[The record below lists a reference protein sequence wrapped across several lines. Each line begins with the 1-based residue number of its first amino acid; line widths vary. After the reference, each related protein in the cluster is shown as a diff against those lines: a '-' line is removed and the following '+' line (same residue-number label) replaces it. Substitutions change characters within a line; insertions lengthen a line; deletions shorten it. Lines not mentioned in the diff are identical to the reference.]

1 VLRPPK
7 ILPLDIYAQL
17 PAKFARPRR
26 SAWGDINLA
35 GQELACFLEGPA
47 LDGAGNLYVVDIPFG
62 RIFRID
68 AQREWHLVA
77 EYDGWPNGMKI
88 EADGRLLV
96 ADFKLGLVRVD
107 PANGRHEVVFDAVAG
122 TTLHGLNDLTVGPD
136 GAVYVTDQGQ
146 TGLHDPRG
154 RVLRVRPGQL
164 PEILLDGIPSPNGIV
179 FDRVK
184 PWLYL
189 AVTRANAVWRVPL
202 LEGKPT
208 KVGVAIQLSGGL
220 GPDGLA
226 LDAAGRLLAAH
237 PMLGVWHF
245 DKVNCAVALHC
256 IDGDSYV
263 TNLAVEGRRFL
274 ATDSIAGRIVAGTL
288 SP

>member
-1 VLRPPK
+1 MLHAPKLRPLA
-7 ILPLDIYAQL
+7 IQTQL
-17 PAKFARPRR
+17 PAKFARKRR

-47 LDGAGNLYVVDIPFG
+47 FDSAGNLYVVDIPFG

-68 AQREWHLVA
+68 TQREWHLVI
-77 EYDGWPNGMKI
+77 EYDGWPNGLKV
-88 EADGRLLV
+88 EPDGRLLV
-96 ADFKLGLVRVD
+96 ADHKRGLVRVD
-107 PANGRHEVVFDAVAG
+107 PGSGRHEIVFDSIG
-122 TTLHGLNDLTVGPD
+122 GETLLGLNDLTYGPD
-136 GAVYVTDQGQ
+136 GALYVTDQGQ

-154 RVLRVRPGQL
+154 RVLRLAPGQP
-164 PEILLDGIPSPNGIV
+164 PEIVLDGIPSPNGLV
-179 FDRVK
+179 FDRTK

-189 AVTRANAVWRVPL
+189 AVTRGNAVWRVPL

-208 KVGVAIQLSGGL
+208 KVGIAIQLSGGL

-226 LDAAGRLLAAH
+226 LDPAGCLLVAH

-245 DKVNCAVALHC
+245 DRVNCATALYR

-263 TNLAVEGRRFL
+263 TNLAVEGTRFL
-274 ATDSIAGRIVAGTL
+274 ATDSIAGRIVAGDID
-288 SP
+288 